1 MTCCKTHRSLFIF
14 CLISMPSKLSV
25 VLFVFVAQR
34 WRSRQ
39 SVGDGGICPRLAS
52 GSFRHSQCG
61 LGLGGRQERGRPRAE
76 DDRCGFTQAGLA
88 QSQRLSWSCAV
99 STVTQQH
106 KTI

>member
-1 MTCCKTHRSLFIF
+1 MTSCKTHRSL
-14 CLISMPSKLSV
+14 
-25 VLFVFVAQR
+25 LFVLLPCLATVSDPICLVAQG

-52 GSFRHSQCG
+52 GSFRHSQRG

-76 DDRCGFTQAGLA
+76 DDRCGFSQARLA
-88 QSQRLSWSCAV
+88 ESQRLSRSCAV